1 MISVE
6 ARLGKAFSYENLKD
20 LRKSLDDYEL
30 PIIPYDVT
38 IAEIEVLL
46 AYQGNMLAYLQA
58 NLTSLSMA
66 ESKSKI
72 LLENTYNEVYQ
83 SIYQQ
88 SADKKTATLKAI
100 TKGNRR
106 VVAAQEDVL
115 KIQETK
121 ALLEAR
127 ILALQEQNISLRK
140 IATIKGIA
148 IERGLE

>member
-1 MISVE
+1 MIKVE
-6 ARLGKAFSYENLKD
+6 DRLGRAFSPENLKD
-20 LRKSLDDYEL
+20 LRRNLDEYEL
-30 PIIPYDVT
+30 PIIPYDIT

-58 NLTSLSMA
+58 NLTSLAMSETKA
-66 ESKSKI
+66 KI
-72 LLENTYNEVYQ
+72 ILDNTYNDVYQ

-88 SADKKTATLKAI
+88 SADKKMATLKAI
-100 TKGNRR
+100 TKSNRR
-106 VVAAQEDVL
+106 VVSAQEEVVR
-115 KIQETK
+115 IQETK